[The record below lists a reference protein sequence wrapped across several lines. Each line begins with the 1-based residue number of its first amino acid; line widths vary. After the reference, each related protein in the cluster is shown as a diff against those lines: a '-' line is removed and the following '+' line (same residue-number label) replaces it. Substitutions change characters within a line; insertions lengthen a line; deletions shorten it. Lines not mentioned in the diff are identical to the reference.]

1 MEKQDYI
8 QLFDKFLLKQASPE
22 EVQILIQWLTTKIT
36 GTDKEENQLGN
47 TTGTAE
53 KE

>member
-22 EVQILIQWLTTKIT
+22 EVQILIQWLKSE
-36 GTDKEENQLGN
+36 GSF
-47 TTGTAE
+47 
-53 KE
+53 